1 MTSPLLSTLSQLPL
15 NRQREGTWTDMLE
28 KKVGGKKEDN
38 FNNTRKRKFSGCNL
52 INNAKRRLG
61 GGEIGPR
68 EQISQRSWGRTQ
80 FGRVSKA
87 HNTAFLL
94 HASANSNWNSVSC
107 HTSFRSAFFYW
118 AKFFFLLISL
128 IHSFISLNGQHYS
141 CLTNSLVKIGY

>member
-1 MTSPLLSTLSQLPL
+1 
-15 NRQREGTWTDMLE
+15 MLE
-28 KKVGGKKEDN
+28 KKVEKGEVGVGGGGREKKEDN

-68 EQISQRSWGRTQ
+68 EQISQHSWGRTP

-94 HASANSNWNSVSC
+94 HASANSN
-107 HTSFRSAFFYW
+107 
-118 AKFFFLLISL
+118 
-128 IHSFISLNGQHYS
+128 
-141 CLTNSLVKIGY
+141 

>member
-1 MTSPLLSTLSQLPL
+1 MKRHAQ
-15 NRQREGTWTDMLE
+15 EMLE
-28 KKVGGKKEDN
+28 KKVEKGEVGVGGGGREKKEDN

-68 EQISQRSWGRTQ
+68 EQISQHSWGRTP

-94 HASANSNWNSVSC
+94 HASANSN
-107 HTSFRSAFFYW
+107 
-118 AKFFFLLISL
+118 
-128 IHSFISLNGQHYS
+128 
-141 CLTNSLVKIGY
+141 

>member
-1 MTSPLLSTLSQLPL
+1 MKRHAQ
-15 NRQREGTWTDMLE
+15 EMLE
-28 KKVGGKKEDN
+28 KKVEKGEVVWGGGGREKKEDN

-68 EQISQRSWGRTQ
+68 EQISQHSWGRTP

-94 HASANSNWNSVSC
+94 HASANSN
-107 HTSFRSAFFYW
+107 
-118 AKFFFLLISL
+118 
-128 IHSFISLNGQHYS
+128 
-141 CLTNSLVKIGY
+141 

>member
-1 MTSPLLSTLSQLPL
+1 MPLFLNDKSSAFHSFPASPQPAA
-15 NRQREGTWTDMLE
+15 RENMKRHAQEMLE

-68 EQISQRSWGRTQ
+68 EQISQHSWGRTQ

-94 HASANSNWNSVSC
+94 HASANSN
-107 HTSFRSAFFYW
+107 
-118 AKFFFLLISL
+118 
-128 IHSFISLNGQHYS
+128 
-141 CLTNSLVKIGY
+141 

>member
-1 MTSPLLSTLSQLPL
+1 MTSPLLSTLFPRLTPQLAASEEHEETCSR
-15 NRQREGTWTDMLE
+15 NAREESRKRRGC
-28 KKVGGKKEDN
+28 GGGGGREKKEDN

-68 EQISQRSWGRTQ
+68 EQISQHSWGRTP

-107 HTSFRSAFFYW
+107 HTSFRSVSPLLGSS
-118 AKFFFLLISL
+118 FFFFSFSFNFTHSLL
-128 IHSFISLNGQHYS
+128 
-141 CLTNSLVKIGY
+141 